1 MYQVYRP
8 IKVFLYQLC
17 FVKFQIT
24 QKLKSLP
31 QTVPTLLQEVLGR
44 IETDLG
50 KELVSTAMSLLV
62 CAREGEFCISRTK
75 QRIYL
80 RDRC

>member
-1 MYQVYRP
+1 MLNCEYNYE
-8 IKVFLYQLC
+8 LL
-17 FVKFQIT
+17 FVVFQIT

-50 KELVSTAMSLLV
+50 KDLVSTAMSLLV
-62 CAREGEFCISRTK
+62 SARDGESGFVTPACSR
-75 QRIYL
+75 L
-80 RDRC
+80 

>member
-1 MYQVYRP
+1 M
-8 IKVFLYQLC
+8 VF
-17 FVKFQIT
+17 VEFQIT

-50 KELVSTAMSLLV
+50 KDLVATAMSLLV
-62 CAREGEFCISRTK
+62 SARDGESFYYTYLCSNFC
-75 QRIYL
+75 L
-80 RDRC
+80 AF